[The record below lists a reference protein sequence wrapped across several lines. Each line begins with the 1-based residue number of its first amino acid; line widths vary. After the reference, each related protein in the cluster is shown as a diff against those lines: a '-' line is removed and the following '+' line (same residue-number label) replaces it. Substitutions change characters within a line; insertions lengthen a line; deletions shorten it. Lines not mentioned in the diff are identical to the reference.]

1 MKKIIFKKLLNE
13 IFVFFLISSL
23 SLTLIIWVIQAVNY
37 LDIVTE
43 DGHSFAVYF
52 NYTVLSLPK
61 LFSQS
66 MQFVFFLSVFY
77 MINVYEEKNQLLVYW
92 THGVTKKEFIHK
104 IIKFSLFFLII
115 QLLFSTI
122 IVPYTNN
129 KSRSFIRSSTLDFF
143 PNLIKP
149 KKFIDTVK
157 NLTIFI
163 DSKSKEGFYK
173 NVILKDNTDKNNL
186 QTIIAQ
192 NGKIVLINNQKVLLL
207 NNGQVIQTNS
217 KKEITTFNFKE
228 TQFDLSKYSSKTTQ
242 FPKIQELETVR
253 LIKCTRSL
261 LRDLNKEIF
270 LEDLIC
276 NKNILNNLINELFKR
291 IYSPFYILLLALASS
306 LLVLKSKNTH
316 NYTTFK
322 TIVFLIGI
330 TLIIISKILLN
341 FTGTDYLN
349 NLLFLLFPIVSFI
362 IIYQYINVK
371 IKFN

>member
-1 MKKIIFKKLLNE
+1 MKFL
-13 IFVFFLISSL
+13 FFFLISSL

-43 DGHSFAVYF
+43 GGHSFAVYF

-163 DSKSKEGFYK
+163 DSKNKEGFYK

-207 NNGQVIQTNS
+207 NNGQVIQSNS

-242 FPKIQELETVR
+242 FPKIQELETVK

-261 LRDLNKEIF
+261 LGDLNKEIF
-270 LEDLIC
+270 FEDLIC

-291 IYSPFYILLLALASS
+291 LYSPFYILLLALASS

-316 NYTTFK
+316 NYTAFK

-341 FTGTDYLN
+341 FTGTNYLN
-349 NLLFLLFPIVSFI
+349 NLLFLLFPIIFFI
-362 IIYQYINVK
+362 IIYQYINLK

>member
-1 MKKIIFKKLLNE
+1 M
-13 IFVFFLISSL
+13 
-23 SLTLIIWVIQAVNY
+23 
-37 LDIVTE
+37 
-43 DGHSFAVYF
+43 
-52 NYTVLSLPK
+52 
-61 LFSQS
+61 
-66 MQFVFFLSVFY
+66 
-77 MINVYEEKNQLLVYW
+77 
-92 THGVTKKEFIHK
+92 
-104 IIKFSLFFLII
+104 
-115 QLLFSTI
+115 
-122 IVPYTNN
+122 
-129 KSRSFIRSSTLDFF
+129 
-143 PNLIKP
+143 IKP